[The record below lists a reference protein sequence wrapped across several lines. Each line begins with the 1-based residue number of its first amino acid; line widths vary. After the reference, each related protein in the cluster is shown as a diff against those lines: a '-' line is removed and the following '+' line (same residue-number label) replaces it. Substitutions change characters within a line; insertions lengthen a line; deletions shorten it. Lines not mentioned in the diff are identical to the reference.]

1 MVNLKVVVQKTPVK
15 IHRNS
20 LRCRARITSATMNAD
35 GFGVFHLFK
44 GRVID
49 PTTTRTPYPQIV
61 KMYTDRR
68 GNIPDNPKIFC
79 WCGCAWFKYNCEV
92 ALAIRGS
99 SAIISTNG
107 ALPKITN
114 PTSRPQVC
122 KHMLTFL
129 KACWRAKERIDT
141 NKSQAADQGLNRLE
155 SVVNRKGRPATKQTK
170 DALNQLQHPEA
181 TPRAQTKQQQKTQ
194 PRQATPAPR
203 TQAPQRPQVAQ
214 QKGQAPAP
222 VQTQRPVSGVINT
235 RTGTQTG
242 GRPAA
247 QPMRP
252 TPATQPVRTTPTA
265 NQAGRAGQAG
275 QAGRSGQAVRPGSQQ
290 GGLSSGNQQH
300 DVNL

>member
-35 GFGVFHLFK
+35 GFGVYHVFK

-49 PTTTRTPYPQIV
+49 PTTTRTPYPQII

-107 ALPKITN
+107 ALPKLTN

-129 KACWRAKERIDT
+129 KACWKAKERIDT
-141 NKSQAADQGLNRLE
+141 NKTQTAADQGLNKLE
-155 SVVNRKGRPATKQTK
+155 SVVNRKSRPASKQAK
-170 DALNQLQHPEA
+170 DALQQLQNPA
-181 TPRAQTKQQQKTQ
+181 PPPTKPGQPVKPNQQQVRQ
-194 PRQATPAPR
+194 PQQRPGQP
-203 TQAPQRPQVAQ
+203 QAPVARP
-214 QKGQAPAP
+214 GQAQP
-222 VQTQRPVSGVINT
+222 TGPVSGVINT
-235 RTGTQTG
+235 RTGVQSGGRAPVQTG
-242 GRPAA
+242 RPVQPVA
-247 QPMRP
+247 QPPQGVIRP
-252 TPATQPVRTTPTA
+252 V
-265 NQAGRAGQAG
+265 G
-275 QAGRSGQAVRPGSQQ
+275 QAGRSGQANQSGRAGGTAARPVPPPAGQA
-290 GGLSSGNQQH
+290 GNQQH
-300 DVNL
+300 NINL

>member
-20 LRCRARITSATMNAD
+20 LPCRARISSATMNAD
-35 GFGVFHLFK
+35 GFGVYHLFK

-49 PTTTRTPYPQIV
+49 PTTTKTPYPQIV

-129 KACWRAKERIDT
+129 KSCWRAKERIDT
-141 NKSQAADQGLNRLE
+141 NKAQGSDQGLNRLE
-155 SVVNRKGRPATKQTK
+155 AVVNRKSKKANQQTQQQLNQIQHPDQESTGRPVPGQQQAKQK
-170 DALNQLQHPEA
+170 
-181 TPRAQTKQQQKTQ
+181 AQQQNKLGQKQQQG
-194 PRQATPAPR
+194 AP
-203 TQAPQRPQVAQ
+203 PQKP
-214 QKGQAPAP
+214 KG
-222 VQTQRPVSGVINT
+222 PVSGVTNS
-235 RTGTQTG
+235 RTGQTTG
-242 GRPAA
+242 VRPSAA
-247 QPMRP
+247 PKAPAPQARP
-252 TPATQPVRTTPTA
+252 PQTA
-265 NQAGRAGQAG
+265 ARSAGQAG
-275 QAGRSGQAVRPGSQQ
+275 QANKA
-290 GGLSSGNQQH
+290 GGAGGTANQQQANQQQN
-300 DVNL
+300 VQL

>member
-15 IHRNS
+15 IHRNA
-20 LRCRARITSATMNAD
+20 LPCRARISSATMNAD
-35 GFGVFHLFK
+35 GFGVYHLFK

-68 GNIPDNPKIFC
+68 GNIPENPKIFC

-129 KACWRAKERIDT
+129 KSCWKAKERIDT
-141 NKSQAADQGLNRLE
+141 NRSQASDQGLNRLE
-155 SVVNRKGRPATKQTK
+155 AVVDRKSRKATQ
-170 DALNQLQHPEA
+170 
-181 TPRAQTKQQQKTQ
+181 QTKQQLDTIQHPK
-194 PRQATPAPR
+194 PTPAQLR
-203 TQAPQRPQVAQ
+203 QQQNQQKAQ
-214 QKGQAPAP
+214 QQGTTTKRPGAPSHP
-222 VQTQRPVSGVINT
+222 VGVQPKTGPVSGVTNP
-235 RTGTQTG
+235 RTGQTTG
-242 GRPAA
+242 TKA
-247 QPMRP
+247 Q
-252 TPATQPVRTTPTA
+252 TPATQARPQTTRPTQTGA
-265 NQAGRAGQAG
+265 GLAGKSGSSGSAGRAGGTANKQ
-275 QAGRSGQAVRPGSQQ
+275 PPTT
-290 GGLSSGNQQH
+290 GNQQQN
-300 DVNL
+300 VQL